1 MRAIAIAAVLMLGH
15 PAADVYDGWRLA
27 IQNWSFNRFTV
38 FEAMEKASALGLDWM
53 EAYPGQILS
62 SQTGN
67 VVFDHNLS
75 DQLRQQV
82 KERLASFGIRLVNYG
97 VVSMPQQ
104 EEQCRQIFS
113 FAKQMGIETIIA
125 EPPQSSLDMLERL
138 CRQYQIR
145 LAIHNH
151 PRPSPYWDPNTVLAA
166 CNGRSS
172 WIGAC
177 ADTGHWVRSGLD
189 PLDCLRRLRGRVI
202 CVHMKE
208 IDATTQPMVDVI
220 WGKGQGRVG
229 AQLRELHE
237 QGFRGVISI
246 EYEADWQDNIA
257 QIAGCIGF
265 YNRLAAGLRPSG
277 WRPLFSEDL
286 SDATMAKPGGWQ
298 MIGQVLEKK
307 AGGDIWTK
315 ATYGNFILDLQFK
328 TEKGTNSG
336 VFLRAQ
342 RPEWLPWP
350 EVQIQDEQ
358 PGQPMDRH
366 SCGGI
371 YDIIAPSANAVRPT
385 GQWNRMT
392 IVADGPFITVVLNGQ
407 QVVDMDL
414 NLWTEPK
421 RNPDG
426 STNKFDVAYKDLPRV
441 GMIGLQDHQTPIT
454 FRNLRIR
461 PLP

>member
-1 MRAIAIAAVLMLGH
+1 MEKIVLVAALLLGH
-15 PAADVYDGWRLA
+15 PATDTYDGWRLA
-27 IQNWSFNRFTV
+27 IQNWTFNRFT
-38 FEAMEKASALGLDWM
+38 FFDAIEKTSELGLDWM
-53 EAYPGQILS
+53 EAYPGQRLS
-62 SQTGN
+62 SQVPN

-75 DQLRQQV
+75 SEQRRQV
-82 KERLASFGIRLVNYG
+82 KEALASYGIRLVNYG

-104 EEQCRQIFS
+104 EDQCRRIFD

-125 EPPQSSLDMLERL
+125 EPAQSSLDMLERL
-138 CRQYQIR
+138 CREYQIR

-151 PRPSPYWDPNTVLAA
+151 PKPSPYWDPNTVLAT
-166 CNGRSS
+166 CNGRST

-189 PLDCLRRLRGRVI
+189 PLDCLRRLKGRVI

-208 IDATTQPMVDVI
+208 IDSSAQPMSDVV
-220 WGKGQGRVG
+220 WGRGQARVG
-229 AQLRELHE
+229 ALLRELHA
-237 QGFRGVISI
+237 QGFKGVISI
-246 EYEADWQDNIA
+246 EYEADWEDNMD
-257 QIAGCIGF
+257 QVAGCIGF
-265 YNRLAAGLRPSG
+265 YNRVMRPSG
-277 WRPLFSEDL
+277 WQPLFAEDL
-286 SDATMAKPGGWQ
+286 SDAILAKPGGWQ
-298 MIGQVLEKK
+298 MVGNVLYKR

-342 RPEWLPWP
+342 KPEWLPWP
-350 EVQIQDEQ
+350 EVQIQDEP
-358 PGQPMDRH
+358 PGQQMDRH

-371 YDIIAPSANAVRPT
+371 YDIIAPSSNAARPA

-392 IVADGPFITVVLNGQ
+392 ITADGPFVSVVLNGRK
-407 QVVDMDL
+407 VVDMNL
-414 NLWTEPK
+414 NDWTEPK

-426 STNKFDVAYKDLPRV
+426 SPNKFDVAYKDLPRV